1 MSGTLPEAGQE
12 PQPVRL
18 GASAPGQVKPGAE
31 FTARFVAYEKA
42 LEQEVRDLLTKLAPS
57 AETVLG
63 IQECR
68 WKLDTQVTVKL
79 SGRGLTVDPSE
90 QTFTWQGGRS
100 LLAFD
105 VTVPKDAEKGTIPL
119 KFDVVIEGIIVAR
132 LPLELEITARP
143 RKMGMA
149 TATGEPARTAFA
161 SYSSKDRLRVLDR
174 VDAIQIS
181 AGIDVFHD
189 CLDLNPGEEWKPRLD
204 NEIRQRD
211 IFLLFWSTDASE
223 SKWVGW
229 ELDTALKEKGERA
242 LQVHPLDPGVKP
254 PPGLEKLN
262 IGSVAMWVRKGV
274 EASRKPT

>member
-1 MSGTLPEAGQE
+1 
-12 PQPVRL
+12 
-18 GASAPGQVKPGAE
+18 VKPGAE

-63 IQECR
+63 IEECR
-68 WKLDTQVTVKL
+68 WKRDTQVTVKL
-79 SGRGLTVDPSE
+79 AGRGLTVDPSE
-90 QTFTWQGGRS
+90 LTFTWKGGRS
-100 LLAFD
+100 LLEFD
-105 VTVPKDAEKGTIPL
+105 VTVRDDAEEGSIPL

-132 LPLELEITARP
+132 LRLELEITTRP
-143 RKMGMA
+143 RKKGMA

-181 AGIDVFHD
+181 AGIDVFQD

-204 NEIRQRD
+204 SEIRQRD
-211 IFLLFWSTDASE
+211 LFLLFWSNSASE

-229 ELDTALKEKGERA
+229 ELDTALKEKGEQA
-242 LQVHPLDPGVKP
+242 LQLHPLDPGVKP

-262 IGSVAMWVRKGV
+262 IGSVAMWVRKGY
-274 EASRKPT
+274 EASQRPT